1 MSHTCIRYMDDNT
14 GRDVYIVKTKASNIE
29 LVNLTSSSYP
39 KGKTIKNS
47 GYYGMNASWYEEIKE
62 GGDIYSCILN
72 IAYQDGKPLGAL
84 SQYKYGQ
91 KNRVGDCLIY
101 YKNGSVYYA
110 EGD

>member
-47 GYYGMNASWYEEIKE
+47 GYYGKKSRKVAIFIPVFS
-62 GGDIYSCILN
+62 ILHIRMESLWVPCRSIN
-72 IAYQDGKPLGAL
+72 TVRKIGLAI
-84 SQYKYGQ
+84 
-91 KNRVGDCLIY
+91 V
-101 YKNGSVYYA
+101 
-110 EGD
+110 

>member
-47 GYYGMNASWYEEIKE
+47 GYYGMNARKVAIFIPVFS
-62 GGDIYSCILN
+62 ILHIRMESLWVPCRSIN
-72 IAYQDGKPLGAL
+72 TVRKIGLAI
-84 SQYKYGQ
+84 
-91 KNRVGDCLIY
+91 V
-101 YKNGSVYYA
+101 
-110 EGD
+110 

>member
-47 GYYGMNASWYEEIKE
+47 GYYGMNASWYEEIKVA
-62 GGDIYSCILN
+62 IFIPVFSILHIRMESLWVPCRSIN
-72 IAYQDGKPLGAL
+72 TVRKIGLAI
-84 SQYKYGQ
+84 
-91 KNRVGDCLIY
+91 V
-101 YKNGSVYYA
+101 
-110 EGD
+110 

>member
-62 GGDIYSCILN
+62 GGDIYSCI
-72 IAYQDGKPLGAL
+72 
-84 SQYKYGQ
+84 SQYCISGWKASGCP
-91 KNRVGDCLIY
+91 VA
-101 YKNGSVYYA
+101 V
-110 EGD
+110 